1 MWSKGILGVLL
12 IVNVLLVW
20 AIVGGRH
27 GLHPYRQQQ
36 AALSQVQSRLEQ
48 VREDNIELS
57 RKIRLL
63 KKDDQYKEQ
72 TVRTRLHYVHNNE
85 IIYLPERVQVSARTA
100 AQ

>member
-1 MWSKGILGVLL
+1 MWFKGILCILL

-27 GLHPYRQQQ
+27 GLRPYRQQQ
-36 AALSQVQSRLEQ
+36 DILSQVQSRLEQ

-63 KKDDQYKEQ
+63 QKDDGYIKQM
-72 TVRTRLHYVHNNE
+72 VRTRLHYVHTNE
-85 IIYLPERVQVSARTA
+85 IMYLPEKVQPSAQNA
-100 AQ
+100 K